1 MLKLHEFFLTFFYF
15 GRAKKAP
22 GTFGSL
28 ASLLFWLGITATCF
42 NHQIAL
48 FYQNIFWTIFLLIAF
63 IYGCFASP
71 IYARQF
77 GEIDHQ
83 SIVLDET
90 VGQILALH
98 FTFNFINQN
107 YFAKTS
113 LIALHLFLCF
123 ALFRFFDIKKP
134 SLIGYCDRKFKNG
147 FGVMFDDLL
156 SGIVAAICAF
166 IFLKLTLM
174 IR

>member
-1 MLKLHEFFLTFFYF
+1 MLKLHEFLLTFFYF
-15 GRAKKAP
+15 GKAKKAP

-28 ASLLFWLGITATCF
+28 ASLLFWLGLTAIFF
-42 NHQIAL
+42 NHGISL
-48 FYQNIFWTIFLLIAF
+48 LTQNIFWGIFLVTAF
-63 IYGCFASP
+63 VYGCFASP
-71 IYARQF
+71 IYAKQF
-77 GEIDHQ
+77 NQIDHQ

-90 VGQILALH
+90 VGQIIALQ
-98 FTFNFINQN
+98 FTFLFLAEN
-107 YFAKTS
+107 YFANLS
-113 LIALHLFLCF
+113 LIATHLFLCF

-134 SLIGYCDRKFKNG
+134 SFIGYADRNFKNG

-156 SGIVAAICAF
+156 SGILAGIIAF